1 MNLRNLKFIFSSIG
15 MRTPQMI
22 ACGLSLPHRSRM
34 GRTGLK
40 YGRKIMK
47 MVGSGAYK
55 KDMMMGGAMQPAV
68 MRPAVMPARTLK
80 FR

>member
-1 MNLRNLKFIFSSIG
+1 MPSPS
-15 MRTPQMI
+15 MI
-22 ACGLSLPHRSRM
+22 ACGLSLPNCSRM

-55 KDMMMGGAMQPAV
+55 KDMMGGAMQPAV
-68 MRPAVMPARTLK
+68 MRPAVMPSRNVK

>member
-1 MNLRNLKFIFSSIG
+1 
-15 MRTPQMI
+15 MI
-22 ACGLSLPHRSRM
+22 ACGLSLPHRSKM
-34 GRTGLK
+34 GLTGLK

-47 MVGSGAYK
+47 MTGMGARK
-55 KDMMMGGAMQPAV
+55 KDMMGGAMQPAV

>member
-1 MNLRNLKFIFSSIG
+1 MPSPS
-15 MRTPQMI
+15 MI
-22 ACGLSLPHRSRM
+22 ACGLSLPHRSKMRL
-34 GRTGLK
+34 TGLK

-47 MVGSGAYK
+47 MVGKGAFK
-55 KDMMMGGAMQPAV
+55 KDYVGGTMHTEV

>member
-1 MNLRNLKFIFSSIG
+1 MAH
-15 MRTPQMI
+15 PQMI
-22 ACGLSLPHRSRM
+22 ACGLSSQHRSKM

-47 MVGSGAYK
+47 MVGTGAYK
-55 KDMMMGGAMQPAV
+55 KDMMMGGAMQTAV